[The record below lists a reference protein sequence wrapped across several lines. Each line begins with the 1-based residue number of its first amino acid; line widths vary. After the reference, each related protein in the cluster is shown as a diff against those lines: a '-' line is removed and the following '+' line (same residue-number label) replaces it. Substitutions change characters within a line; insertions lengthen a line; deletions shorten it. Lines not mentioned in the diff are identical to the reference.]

1 MDRWQAMRVFCGVVD
16 AQGFTAAQDRLGMT
30 HSTAS
35 RHVKWLESEL
45 GTQLLQRNS
54 RGLSLT
60 DAGRSYY
67 QSCVQLLEQLDAA
80 EAALAQRR
88 ARVAGVLRITLPLA
102 VGAIE
107 LGDWLPEFEQQ
118 FPDLELQLLCTDR
131 LVDLV
136 AEGVDAAVRISR
148 QLPDSGLQARLL
160 THSPLVLVASPA
172 YLMRQGVVQ
181 APGQLAEHRAL
192 AFAAGPAPLR
202 WSVVSGQG
210 AVTEVQPHTA
220 LRTDSVA
227 TIFEAARAGRGI
239 AALTWHTVRSAVERG
254 QLVRV
259 LPCFHLGQYSYHAL
273 YPRTRHLRPAVRAFV
288 DFMARRYR
296 QGPGG

>member
-1 MDRWQAMRVFCGVVD
+1 MRVFCGVVD

-67 QSCVQLLEQLDAA
+67 HSCVQLLEQLDAA

-118 FPDLELQLLCTDR
+118 FPELELQLLCTDR

-210 AVTEVQPHTA
+210 AVTDVQPHTA

-259 LPCFHLGQYSYHAL
+259 LPSSHLGQYSYHAL

>member
-1 MDRWQAMRVFCGVVD
+1 M
-16 AQGFTAAQDRLGMT
+16 
-30 HSTAS
+30 
-35 RHVKWLESEL
+35 
-45 GTQLLQRNS
+45 
-54 RGLSLT
+54 
-60 DAGRSYY
+60 
-67 QSCVQLLEQLDAA
+67 
-80 EAALAQRR
+80 
-88 ARVAGVLRITLPLA
+88 
-102 VGAIE
+102 
-107 LGDWLPEFEQQ
+107 
-118 FPDLELQLLCTDR
+118 
-131 LVDLV
+131 
-136 AEGVDAAVRISR
+136 
-148 QLPDSGLQARLL
+148 
-160 THSPLVLVASPA
+160 
-172 YLMRQGVVQ
+172 
-181 APGQLAEHRAL
+181 
-192 AFAAGPAPLR
+192 
-202 WSVVSGQG
+202 SGQG

>member
-1 MDRWQAMRVFCGVVD
+1 MRVFCGVVD
-16 AQGFTAAQDRLGMT
+16 AQGFTAAADRLGIT

-35 RHVKWLESEL
+35 RQVKWLESEL

-60 DAGRSYY
+60 DAGRDYY
-67 QSCVQLLEQLDAA
+67 RSCVQLLEQLDAA
-80 EAALAQRR
+80 ESALARRR
-88 ARVAGVLRITLPLA
+88 ARVAGELRVTLPLA

-107 LGDWLPEFEQQ
+107 LGDWLPDFERQY
-118 FPDLELQLLCTDR
+118 PDLQLQLLCTDR

-136 AEGVDAAVRISR
+136 GEGVDAAVRISR

-172 YLMRQGVVQ
+172 YLMRHGVVH
-181 APGQLAEHRAL
+181 APEALAAHRAL
-192 AFAAGPAPLR
+192 VFATGPASLR

-210 AVTEVQPHTA
+210 DITEVQPSPS

-227 TIFEAARAGRGI
+227 TIFEAARSGLGI
-239 AALTWHTVRSAVERG
+239 AALTWHTVRFAIERG

-296 QGPGG
+296 QGA